1 MEGDFDCS
9 GGRFTAAAF
18 RDLNARAKPKRQEHL
33 EAILA
38 DGLHVGG
45 DMFFSFEKSSNTE
58 VVVRGAVSLISTEV
72 GGDLYLEG
80 NFDFAGE
87 DAVSADGIIV
97 AGTTFLNGLRT
108 NGIVRFVQGD
118 LKQGLYIDGAK
129 FDAGGNYRNWSED
142 ENSAVHDLGG
152 PSCGIYAPDA
162 KVGETFVW
170 KKIEKISGAPTT
182 TRFWLYLSGSR
193 TSVIEDDERSWR
205 ELDRFDVTGCEYGSI
220 SDLNEDIRWRLAVL
234 DRQYAVLNGNL
245 LHNLAFGCTLIWH
258 AIRGDTSTLP
268 TLQEARKRFKPQPY
282 IQFAKVLRRA
292 GYENAAN
299 TVLTQLERSRT
310 RYSDFGALRQLGRW
324 WVDLSLRY
332 GFSPFRPVLIVLGWA
347 LVSAI
352 VFDVAYH
359 NKESSRPRTISRSWL
374 PLAVQAYNRLRP
386 ASLSMP

>member
-1 MEGDFDCS
+1 MFGSSIHCGSFP
-9 GGRFTAAAF
+9 
-18 RDLNARAKPKRQEHL
+18 DLNAWAKPKRQEHL

-97 AGTTFLNGLRT
+97 AGTTFRNGLRT

-245 LHNLAFGCTLIWH
+245 LHNLAFGCTLI
-258 AIRGDTSTLP
+258 GT
-268 TLQEARKRFKPQPY
+268 RFVVIPAHFQL
-282 IQFAKVLRRA
+282 FRRP
-292 GYENAAN
+292 ENASNRSHTSSLQRSCAEPGMR
-299 TVLTQLERSRT
+299 TLLTPCLLSSSVIGHGTAILGPFVSWAGGGSIFRCDMASR
-310 RYSDFGALRQLGRW
+310 L
-324 WVDLSLRY
+324 
-332 GFSPFRPVLIVLGWA
+332 
-347 LVSAI
+347 
-352 VFDVAYH
+352 FD
-359 NKESSRPRTISRSWL
+359 RC
-374 PLAVQAYNRLRP
+374 
-386 ASLSMP
+386 